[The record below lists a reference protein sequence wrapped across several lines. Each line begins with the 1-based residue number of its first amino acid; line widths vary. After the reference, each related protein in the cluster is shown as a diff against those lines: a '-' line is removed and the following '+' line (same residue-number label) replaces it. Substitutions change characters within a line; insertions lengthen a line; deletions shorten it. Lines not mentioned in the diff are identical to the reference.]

1 MRYLACTVLL
11 SLAACGSGNS
21 FTGTVGGESL
31 VVKQSALVTGTDSS
45 GNLTGLV
52 IVLSDQV
59 DLCAQLSSNKLA
71 GNALGIS
78 LTSTGASGALVPP
91 TPGDY
96 RVEATGGLQA
106 RASLRRTVG
115 TSVSNFDA
123 KAGTVKLSALR
134 SGADGSAAGT
144 YELTLGEA
152 LEKVTGSFNAPLCV
166 VGNTVTVIGVGGD
179 LCNTPSKCSADP
191 MSSDADKKACQTA
204 LKSDTKCSA
213 EYRGVL
219 VCLQSKQK
227 CTTENKT
234 DSTAFATDCKP
245 ELDAYVACVQK

>member
-1 MRYLACTVLL
+1 MRYLAVAALL

-21 FTGTVGGESL
+21 FTGTVGGEGL

-45 GNLTGLV
+45 GNLTGLI

-59 DLCAQLSSNKLA
+59 DLCAQLSTNKLA
-71 GNALGIS
+71 GNALGIA

-115 TSVSNFDA
+115 ASISNFEA

-134 SGADGSAAGT
+134 SGTDGSAAGS

-152 LEKVTGSFNAPLCV
+152 LEKVSGSFNAPLCV
-166 VGNTVTVIGVGGD
+166 VGTPVTVIGVGGD
-179 LCNTPSKCSADP
+179 LCSRPSKCSADP
-191 MSSDADKKACQTA
+191 KPTDADKTACQTA
-204 LKSDTKCSA
+204 IKDGTKCAA
-213 EYRGVL
+213 EYRL
-219 VCLQSKQK
+219 ILACAQAKQK
-227 CTTENKT
+227 CTSENKT
-234 DSTAFATDCKP
+234 DSTALVNDCSV
-245 ELDAYVACVQK
+245 ELTGYTNCVSQ